1 MTRARRWPAL
11 PHRTALLAP
20 GLLLFFVAAF
30 LLPTGPAYALV
41 FYLCVLPA
49 FWLRVAASPLPWL
62 RDGGAW
68 LGFALIVWSGL
79 TLIWGHD
86 DQHRTLRF
94 LGDTVFTLLF
104 FGAMLCAL
112 RGPALR
118 RQLGTVMIWAGT
130 GNALLSVLL
139 GQILPQNGPRLHG
152 WGATNHPI
160 LGATV
165 MATAYLCAVSRALS
179 EAGRRAAYLAAA
191 AAMVMFI
198 LFTESRGPLLAAL
211 AATLFLCAA
220 SPIPARALGLMAAG
234 ACGWWLL
241 PARVQHHGAAIL
253 VARGDS
259 HRFGIWH
266 RTLEMIA
273 QRPLFGHG
281 LAANLT
287 FPGPGA
293 REPGGLANVSFP
305 HDLYLSVLFYSGV
318 VGGVLFLAVV
328 ATITW
333 RLFQA
338 RGARDAIWLWTAGM
352 WINVLVSGLTD
363 LGQIT
368 KGPGPLWFI
377 FWLPVTLTLATYPKE
392 QKFFASF
399 FQKRRKLLLS

>member
-1 MTRARRWPAL
+1 
-11 PHRTALLAP
+11 
-20 GLLLFFVAAF
+20 LLFFAAAF

-49 FWLRVAASPLPWL
+49 FLLQALRSPRPWL
-62 RDGGAW
+62 RDPGAG
-68 LGFALIVWSGL
+68 LGIALIVWSGM

-94 LGDTVFTLLF
+94 LADTAFTLLF
-104 FGAMLCAL
+104 LGALACGL
-112 RGPALR
+112 RSPALR
-118 RQLGTVMIWAGT
+118 RHLGTVMIWAGT
-130 GNALLSVLL
+130 VNAVLSLLL

-152 WGATNHPI
+152 WGATSHPI

-165 MATAYLCAVSRALS
+165 MATAYLCAISRALS
-179 EAGRRAAYLAAA
+179 EPGRRAAYLAAA
-191 AAMVMFI
+191 AAMTLFI

-220 SPIPARALGLMAAG
+220 SPIPLRALGLIAA
-234 ACGWWLL
+234 ASCGWWLL
-241 PARVQHHGAAIL
+241 PAGVQQHGAAIL
-253 VARGDS
+253 LSRGAS
-259 HRFGIWH
+259 HRFGIWQ

-287 FPGPGA
+287 FPGTTHGA
-293 REPGGLANVSFP
+293 GAGGLADVSFP

-318 VGGVLFLAVV
+318 VGAVLFLALL

-333 RLFQA
+333 RLLQA
-338 RGARDAIWLWTAGM
+338 RQGRDEIWLWAAAM

-377 FWLPVTLTLATYPKE
+377 FWLPVTLTLATYPNE

-399 FQKRRKLLLS
+399 FQKRRKILLS